1 MLLFDVMDCTPKN
14 HRMSSKVSKRLTES
28 TAPEVC
34 EHIYTPRLNRDFS
47 AGFPLLCDINQA
59 HLLMLKTAGLISAD
73 DARQL
78 ANAMMQM
85 EVDGPAK
92 VPLDP
97 LLEDAYFNFEAHLM
111 RIAGAHVGGSLH
123 MARSRN
129 DILATMDRMRAREL
143 VLATL
148 QALGQLQASALE
160 GALRYAHVVMPGYTH
175 LQPAQPVSYGYYLL
189 AIAEAVERDSARML
203 ALLPDLALC
212 PLGAGALAG
221 TSFPI
226 LRDVSAAALGF
237 TGTVPTALD
246 AVASRDYAMELLS
259 SMAISAVGCSRFAQD
274 YFVWCTHEFGLIDF
288 PDSVAGTSSI
298 MPQKKNPVVLEF
310 IKGKSGQL
318 IGLSTAALSTFKGVN
333 YTHTGDGNREGMR
346 NLWDASQEF
355 LRLLDLMKLVVQTAT
370 PNTVRMKECVSH
382 DFSVATELADLLVR
396 ERGLS
401 FREAHHVV
409 GDVVRRAM
417 NAGLSSNAI
426 TSELVDEAARS
437 QLDQSFSLDADQL
450 RNALDPSQ
458 SIQKKGGSGGPA
470 PEQVRHRA
478 AELQVRLALRTTR
491 VNSQVQRLT
500 DTRQQLKKDIAA
512 LAQS

>member
-1 MLLFDVMDCTPKN
+1 MFAAVDFGNQIHINYVFRWLTLLFDVMDCTPKN

-160 GALRYAHVVMPGYTH
+160 GALRHAHVVMPGYTH

-259 SMAISAVGCSRFAQD
+259 SMARLNHQRRYREASCKSSNEESTAKENRARQVGSTHANTEAIGQGQSACDEAKNPRQEGDLCQDFFSREEGRKDRDLPGILSSGHGLRPRPQVPAQD
-274 YFVWCTHEFGLIDF
+274 EK
-288 PDSVAGTSSI
+288 
-298 MPQKKNPVVLEF
+298 Q
-310 IKGKSGQL
+310 
-318 IGLSTAALSTFKGVN
+318 
-333 YTHTGDGNREGMR
+333 
-346 NLWDASQEF
+346 
-355 LRLLDLMKLVVQTAT
+355 
-370 PNTVRMKECVSH
+370 
-382 DFSVATELADLLVR
+382 
-396 ERGLS
+396 
-401 FREAHHVV
+401 
-409 GDVVRRAM
+409 
-417 NAGLSSNAI
+417 
-426 TSELVDEAARS
+426 
-437 QLDQSFSLDADQL
+437 
-450 RNALDPSQ
+450 
-458 SIQKKGGSGGPA
+458 
-470 PEQVRHRA
+470 
-478 AELQVRLALRTTR
+478 
-491 VNSQVQRLT
+491 
-500 DTRQQLKKDIAA
+500 A
-512 LAQS
+512 LARGPLEGSCKVAASD